1 MGCDR
6 AYRSIL
12 YRLTSVWN
20 SHLLSFKSSGS
31 AVTEQVNSACCSD
44 GKLHLETCLFSHC
57 ASKLNPATTGSLD
70 LIKKKTQKQ
79 RSRAYWKVTACSYLM
94 LGTAWNQSLK
104 QSLQE
109 VFWPQSHSLVMT
121 VSNCL
126 QKLNQWLCLSSPS
139 MDTRCGIQIS
149 LNLLASPNAATQH
162 DIHLRG
168 KSSNWD
174 WVTRSSVPFFP

>member
-1 MGCDR
+1 MLVFPLCKQSEPCNHWFI
-6 AYRSIL
+6 RS
-12 YRLTSVWN
+12 
-20 SHLLSFKSSGS
+20 H
-31 AVTEQVNSACCSD
+31 
-44 GKLHLETCLFSHC
+44 
-57 ASKLNPATTGSLD
+57 
-70 LIKKKTQKQ
+70 KKKKNNKQ
-79 RSRAYWKVTACSYLM
+79 RSRAHWKVTACSYLM

-121 VSNCL
+121 VLNCL

-174 WVTRSSVPFFP
+174 WVTRSSVPFFPYKSWLSTLGFPHNQKTGKNFLQWFIEKHISILLSCLS